1 MIGIEKAL
9 RTARTILR
17 AHAWMYVVTF
27 RVSGS
32 MKRMGFFFSFAYS
45 MAADSVLPS
54 CSVSFQIARIMSD
67 GSMICRY
74 AVGKA
79 SSDSV
84 WQAVTMQE
92 HCSSTEKY
100 RSLRYGGHLVAHSSC
115 GVRKTA

>member
-74 AVGKA
+74 AVGK
-79 SSDSV
+79 
-84 WQAVTMQE
+84 TL
-92 HCSSTEKY
+92 
-100 RSLRYGGHLVAHSSC
+100 LR
-115 GVRKTA
+115 